1 MGLEVNLAA
10 LDGRRERVKLTSQL
24 SRGVGSGTQE
34 GRPRRSTT
42 RTGRVG
48 AFLTAEGRFHVRE
61 RFSIFRSRAKLGCL
75 RDLGIR
81 RVIAKLID
89 EHLSHEIGQL
99 VSVKGVVSLHIV
111 PSGRC
116 VHKGRESVEDLKP
129 ASLHN
134 LASHLIRH

>member
-1 MGLEVNLAA
+1 M
-10 LDGRRERVKLTSQL
+10 
-24 SRGVGSGTQE
+24 
-34 GRPRRSTT
+34 
-42 RTGRVG
+42 
-48 AFLTAEGRFHVRE
+48 RE

-134 LASHLIRH
+134 LSSHLIRHKKVMAHRIVAPASVAATQLCGWIGTDA

>member
-61 RFSIFRSRAKLGCL
+61 RFSIFRSRAETWVFEGPILSTGQS
-75 RDLGIR
+75 
-81 RVIAKLID
+81 RVRGRVAT
-89 EHLSHEIGQL
+89 EQL
-99 VSVKGVVSLHIV
+99 YTVTVTFTS
-111 PSGRC
+111 C
-116 VHKGRESVEDLKP
+116 V
-129 ASLHN
+129 
-134 LASHLIRH
+134 

>member
-61 RFSIFRSRAKLGCL
+61 RFSIFRSRAETWVFERPKTSATEYPCSQRGRKGCCL
-75 RDLGIR
+75 L
-81 RVIAKLID
+81 ACLI
-89 EHLSHEIGQL
+89 HE
-99 VSVKGVVSLHIV
+99 
-111 PSGRC
+111 
-116 VHKGRESVEDLKP
+116 
-129 ASLHN
+129 
-134 LASHLIRH
+134 